1 VEEAGTT
8 VGTAR
13 VCVLAILL
21 AGPFTERGDDG
32 SKTLGGGNVS
42 AAREGMGCASSGF
55 IPGGAGGTTTC
66 CGAPTSGAV
75 PSEGT
80 SEGSFARG
88 APEDSAGGNPTT
100 RSAALPMSELVVVVS
115 ADDSGTGSTVG
126 LEASRA
132 SDSDADACRLTIG
145 PGGPAGLGLSSLDP
159 VYTVGVGSVP
169 ALPTDGGDGFSVTE
183 PDPGSVCLAGGAP
196 CGGAP
201 CGSISAGDGVFAAAG
216 VVSTAG
222 SVYDAAGAA
231 SSGEDICI
239 VEAVG
244 GVCGGS
250 FSTVDAATG
259 GSSSFG
265 AGGTV
270 PVTTLDCGTTLG
282 CSLAWAS
289 PAARTKAPKDKTSA
303 ATKAG
308 IFRLLRGPN

>member
-1 VEEAGTT
+1 M
-8 VGTAR
+8 
-13 VCVLAILL
+13 LAILL
-21 AGPFTERGDDG
+21 AGPFTERGDGG

-42 AAREGMGCASSGF
+42 AAREGMGCASLGF

-100 RSAALPMSELVVVVS
+100 RSAALPMSELVIVVS

-196 CGGAP
+196 CG
-201 CGSISAGDGVFAAAG
+201 SISAGDGVFAAAG

-259 GSSSFG
+259 GSSS
-265 AGGTV
+265 
-270 PVTTLDCGTTLG
+270 
-282 CSLAWAS
+282 AWAS